1 MLQISPDPRNQ
12 LISTLSKLRLE
23 WQEAASGESLL
34 NIDANVGLMFADL
47 VNAFGLSVNEQSLTL
62 GPELFVE
69 MQEVLATAS
78 QN

>member
-1 MLQISPDPRNQ
+1 MLQTIPDPRTQ
-12 LISTLSKLRLE
+12 LISTLSRLRQE

-47 VNAFGLSVNEQSLTL
+47 VNAFGLSIHEQSLTL
-62 GPELFVE
+62 GPELFGE
-69 MQEVLATAS
+69 MQEILASPS